1 MVTGD
6 DLIKAL
12 PQAMCH
18 RWGHVE
24 IGHVVCDSRQVRPG
38 DLFVAIPGVA
48 VDGHRF
54 VPQALEA
61 GAVACVVERMLPCL
75 KDVPTVVV
83 PDAREA
89 LAHLHAAYHDF
100 PGRDLRVVGVTGTDG
115 KTTTTRLTAAICR
128 TAGHA
133 TGSVD
138 SITATIGEREVA
150 TGFHTTTPDA
160 GEMQAYLAQMVA
172 AEMEY
177 AIIES
182 TSHGLAQHRVTA
194 CEYDV
199 AVITNITHEHLDYHG
214 SYEAYRAAKRKLFEH
229 LDTSFHKPGV
239 DKVAVLNRDDT
250 SYEYLQSVPADRQI
264 TYGLEEEA
272 QVTARD
278 IVHSGAGLAFTILL
292 ADTAMPIH
300 SSLIGRYNVY
310 NILAAASVGYSQGFE
325 PDAIGEG
332 VASVRAVP
340 GRMELIERGQPY
352 TVIVDFAHTPKALEE
367 ALHTVRTLAKGRITV
382 VFGCAGLRD
391 EAKRPW
397 MGEIAGRLADRVVI
411 TAEDPRTESLEDIME
426 QIAEGCRQSGRHE
439 GEGFWR
445 IGDRD
450 EAIGWALETSAPDD
464 LIIITGKGHEQSM
477 CFGTTEYPW
486 SDQEAVAEH
495 LKRLGYDKPIQK
507 A

>member
-1 MVTGD
+1 MVSGEV
-6 DLIKAL
+6 LIEAL
-12 PQAMCH
+12 PEARRHHWQP
-18 RWGHVE
+18 VE
-24 IGHVVCDSRQVRPG
+24 IARVVCDSREVRPG

-61 GAVACVVERMLPCL
+61 GAVACVVERMLPAL
-75 KDVPTVVV
+75 EDAPTVVV

-89 LAHLHAAYHDF
+89 LAYLHAAYNGF
-100 PGRDLRVVGVTGTDG
+100 PGRDLKVVGVTGTDG
-115 KTTTTRLTAAICR
+115 KTTTVRLTAAICR
-128 TAGHA
+128 AAVHA

-199 AVITNITHEHLDYHG
+199 AVVTNITHEHLDYHG
-214 SYEAYRAAKRKLFEH
+214 SYEAYRAAKRMLFEH
-229 LDTSFHKPGV
+229 LGTSFRKPGV
-239 DKVAVLNRDDT
+239 DKVAVLNLDDS
-250 SYEYLQSVPADRQI
+250 SYEYLRPIPADRQI

-272 QVTARD
+272 QVRARD
-278 IVHSGAGLAFTILL
+278 IVHSSSGLEFTILTPE
-292 ADTAMPIH
+292 AGITVRSP
-300 SSLIGRYNVY
+300 LIGRYNVH
-310 NILAAASVGYSQGFE
+310 NILAAASVGYAQGFE
-325 PDAIGEG
+325 AEAIRAG
-332 VASVRAVP
+332 VADVGAVP
-340 GRMELIERGQPY
+340 GRMQRMDRGQPY
-352 TVIVDFAHTPKALEE
+352 TVIVDFAHTPNALQE
-367 ALHTVRTLAKGRITV
+367 ALSTVRALADGQVIV

-397 MGEIAGRLADRVVI
+397 MGEIAGRLADRTVI
-411 TAEDPRTESLEDIME
+411 TAEDPRTESLDDIME
-426 QIAEGCRQSGRHE
+426 QIAVGCRRSGRRE

-450 EAIGWALETSAPDD
+450 EAIGWALDTAQAGD
-464 LIIITGKGHEQSM
+464 LVIITGKGHEQSM

-486 SDQEAVAEH
+486 SDQEAVLRH
-495 LKRLGYDKPIQK
+495 LRRLGYE
-507 A
+507 